1 MIHTVVGLEHAEIM
15 RPAYAVEYDY
25 SLPHQLHPTLET
37 NASRICILPVRSM
50 EPPATRKQALRALS
64 RASTRR

>member
-25 SLPHQLHPTLET
+25 SLPHQLH
-37 NASRICILPVRSM
+37 
-50 EPPATRKQALRALS
+50 
-64 RASTRR
+64 RR